1 MVDNTKEKVI
11 HYQTESE
18 EKCMAEMVRQKTK
31 TYDLVYISI
40 FVVLIAICSWI
51 SIPLTVP
58 VTLQTF
64 GVFMAVGLLGGKRGT
79 LAVLVYIL
87 MGTLGIPVFSGFTG
101 GIGIIAGTTGG
112 YIVGFLFSALL
123 MWGME
128 KAFGRSTAVL
138 ALSMVLGL
146 AVCYAFGTAWFVLMY
161 AASTGP
167 IGVAS
172 ALWTCVIPF
181 LLPDGVKLALALV
194 LSRRLAPVL
203 ARA

>member
-1 MVDNTKEKVI
+1 MVDNIKKKMI

-87 MGTLGIPVFSGFTG
+87 MGALGIPVFSGFTG

-146 AVCYAFGTAWFVLMY
+146 VLCYAVGTLWFMAVYGASSGAIGILTVL
-161 AASTGP
+161 GWCVFP
-167 IGVAS
+167 FIIPDVAKI
-172 ALWTCVIPF
+172 V
-181 LLPDGVKLALALV
+181 LALILT
-194 LSRRLAPVL
+194 RRLSGVIQ
-203 ARA
+203 R

>member
-1 MVDNTKEKVI
+1 
-11 HYQTESE
+11 
-18 EKCMAEMVRQKTK
+18 MAEMARQKTK

-128 KAFGRSTAVL
+128 KIFGRSTAVL

-146 AVCYAFGTAWFVLMY
+146 VLCYAVGTLWFMAVYGASSGAIGILTVL
-161 AASTGP
+161 GWCVFP
-167 IGVAS
+167 FIIPDVAKI
-172 ALWTCVIPF
+172 V
-181 LLPDGVKLALALV
+181 LALILT
-194 LSRRLAPVL
+194 RRLSGVIQ
-203 ARA
+203 R